1 MYPIVGMALATGGL
15 SRLTR
20 LQGGLSMV
28 LFSAMIFVLGLGLGL
43 GLGLVTRTIV
53 LAVQSSVDPREI
65 GTATSANNFFR
76 EIGAAVGVAL
86 FSAILTGR
94 LTDRLTDVFADRSQ
108 EPVAQPSGEQDA
120 ATLTR

>member
-28 LFSAMIFVLGLGLGL
+28 LFSAMIFVLGLGL